1 MKYIST
7 LIIFI
12 LFSFISTAQNSK
24 INPILIIGES
34 IKIGNLEVAQN
45 VFPKQMNWGDAKRA
59 CKRLG
64 SGWRLPTKDELTIM
78 YQNKD
83 KIGGFA
89 TSVYWSSTESGI
101 NFAWLQDFG
110 LGGQLSFY
118 KGNTLYVRAIRTF

>member
-1 MKYIST
+1 MNLSE
-7 LIIFI
+7 
-12 LFSFISTAQNSK
+12 
-24 INPILIIGES
+24 IIGVP
-34 IKIGNLEVAQN
+34 IKIGDIEVAQFD
-45 VFPKQMNWGDAKRA
+45 FPNQMDWHTAVNSTLA
-59 CKRLG
+59 LG
-64 SGWRLPTKDELTIM
+64 VGWRLPTKDELTIM

-118 KGNTLYVRAIRTF
+118 KGNTLYVRAIRAF

>member
-89 TSVYWSSTESGI
+89 TRVYWSSTVSGI

-118 KGNTLYVRAIRTF
+118 KGNTVYVRAVRSL